1 MAHRRLPMVIEAY
14 IVACEL
20 PHGVFARF
28 PSCLMEADVRVS
40 CDQPRIARIQK
51 PVPARAEQYVNTI
64 AGTDEERDVNCP
76 PQEPSNKATTLKAAD
91 LNSCSRLPL
100 RRYKNG
106 LVRLE
111 KWRADHLP
119 IAREWRRAP

>member
-1 MAHRRLPMVIEAY
+1 MVIEAY

-28 PSCLMEADVRVS
+28 PSCLIEADVRAP

-51 PVPARAEQYVNTI
+51 PVPAPAEQYLHTI

-91 LNSCSRLPL
+91 LNNCSRFPL
-100 RRYKNG
+100 SRYTNG
-106 LVRLE
+106 L
-111 KWRADHLP
+111 RA
-119 IAREWRRAP
+119 A